1 MRTPLIVSA
10 LFAAGL
16 LGCDHQK
23 ATDGNLADGL
33 NHSLA
38 HLEPCPGY
46 TASSFPM
53 TANAISPRADLEA
66 LAGAG
71 LVSKA
76 RFLVNGTDQIRYD
89 LTDKGRDTTFTG
101 EKAPGETETPA
112 QAKLFCF
119 GRLEVDK
126 ILTFTEPAEAEGMH
140 VTRVTY
146 TRKLTHQP
154 GWATDKAVLDA
165 LPNFAPD
172 KYAKN
177 QLTTGMVQT
186 SNGWRLPDDTGR

>member
-1 MRTPLIVSA
+1 MRVSLA
-10 LFAAGL
+10 LTALLAAGL
-16 LGCDHQK
+16 FGCNHK
-23 ATDGNLADGL
+23 AANEGNLTDGL

-38 HLEPCPGY
+38 YIQPCPGY

-76 RFLVNGTDQIRYD
+76 QFLVNGTDQIRYD
-89 LTDKGRDTTFTG
+89 LTDKGRDSTFTG
-101 EKAPGETETPA
+101 DTLPGATRESA

-119 GRLEVDK
+119 GRIEVDK
-126 ILTFTEPAEAEGMH
+126 IVSFTEPAEAEGMH
-140 VTRVTY
+140 VTRVVY

-154 GWATDKAVLDA
+154 GWATNTAVGQA
-165 LPNFAPD
+165 FSNFDP
-172 KYAKN
+172 KGYQRN
-177 QLTTGMVQT
+177 QLTTGMVLT
-186 SNGWRLPDDTGR
+186 SNGWRLPDDTNP